1 MKPRELRDLSVDELA
16 GKEKEFREEEFKTS
30 FQTRDRSIGKDR
42 TPQESA
48 KGYCPGENHYQRK
61 GGVCMTNSS
70 ETRKQRKV
78 RTGVVISNKM
88 DKTVVV
94 EVSRTVIHPVY
105 KKFVRRRKRFMAH
118 DEENRCRI
126 GDEVMIVETRPLSR
140 HKNWRV
146 RRSSRR
152 RRCPEVLHD
161 SAADPHGRR

>member
-16 GKEKEFREEEFKTS
+16 GKEKEFREEEFRLRFKHATGQLDKTARLRKLR
-30 FQTRDRSIGKDR
+30 RDIARVKTIIREKEAS
-42 TPQESA
+42 S
-48 KGYCPGENHYQRK
+48 
-61 GGVCMTNSS
+61 MTNSS

-118 DEENRCRI
+118 DEDNRCRI

-146 RRSSRR
+146 SKVVKEAPLPGGAS
-152 RRCPEVLHD
+152 
-161 SAADPHGRR
+161 

>member
-1 MKPRELRDLSVDELA
+1 
-16 GKEKEFREEEFKTS
+16 
-30 FQTRDRSIGKDR
+30 
-42 TPQESA
+42 
-48 KGYCPGENHYQRK
+48 
-61 GGVCMTNSS
+61 MTNSS

-118 DEENRCRI
+118 DEDNRCRI

-146 RRSSRR
+146 RKVVK
-152 RRCPEVLHD
+152 E
-161 SAADPHGRR
+161 AALPGGAS